1 MCCVFPQYYILEN
14 MSITN
19 IHLKSN
25 TNAITMKHRILI
37 QHFNKAWVFLQKN
50 CHEKELEIHFIRFI
64 STIDVLLTSPYI
76 IIVVVNNWVAAI
88 LWRRLNFSRRCSA
101 ATQLLNSFVYL
112 YCLCITARVA
122 MITGWKCV
130 FVMCVCLINLRKE
143 KEREVV
149 WEGAED
155 SSSSSP
161 LH

>member
-1 MCCVFPQYYILEN
+1 MQILQRRCINSNQIFHKSMSVFAKESSWKEI
-14 MSITN
+14 
-19 IHLKSN
+19 KV
-25 TNAITMKHRILI
+25 
-37 QHFNKAWVFLQKN
+37 HFF
-50 CHEKELEIHFIRFI
+50 HFI
-64 STIDVLLTSPYI
+64 STIYVLLSLPYI
-76 IIVVVNNWVAAI
+76 IILVVNNWVAAI

-101 ATQLLNSFVYL
+101 ATQLLNSFVYV

-130 FVMCVCLINLRKE
+130 FVMCVCLINLRTE